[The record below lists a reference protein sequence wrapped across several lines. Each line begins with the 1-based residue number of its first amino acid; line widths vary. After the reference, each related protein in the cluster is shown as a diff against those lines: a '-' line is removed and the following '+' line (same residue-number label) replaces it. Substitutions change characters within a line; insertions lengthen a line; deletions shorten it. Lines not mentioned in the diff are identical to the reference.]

1 MADTQLES
9 GTHNA
14 SIRTLRVEHRTILA
28 LFEVY
33 LAISPD
39 SRQATMDQI
48 LNLLEEHFLKEEA
61 LLAGRKR
68 QPGNQA
74 DELVEQVLLD
84 HNEVRAMIKELRD
97 SETDD
102 DQALDEFFED
112 MMQTVRMHFLA
123 EERDLFPRLPRP
135 DD

>member
-74 DELVEQVLLD
+74 DCQGGEPDERARHHEQLHQPGPEPGHAADAQVTPGQ
-84 HNEVRAMIKELRD
+84 EAEQ
-97 SETDD
+97 SD
-102 DQALDEFFED
+102 DQGS
-112 MMQTVRMHFLA
+112 QNTC
-123 EERDLFPRLPRP
+123 
-135 DD
+135 